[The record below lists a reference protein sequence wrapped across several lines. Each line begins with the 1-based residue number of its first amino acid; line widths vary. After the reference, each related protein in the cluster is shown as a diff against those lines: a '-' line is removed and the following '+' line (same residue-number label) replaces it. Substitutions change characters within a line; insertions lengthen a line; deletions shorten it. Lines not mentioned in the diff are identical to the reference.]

1 MHSVMPT
8 GYRGDWRPRSRAL
21 TARARRSTLAH
32 MGFIQ
37 EPPRLGN
44 QYDDDPALRA
54 LLARVLPAEVARAIE
69 PELRE
74 LGAEV
79 AAWWPDQVAQHA
91 VEPRHVPFDA
101 WGNRIDAVELSEFW
115 RRAPALAAR
124 WGLVAAGYEPT
135 YGEHARVHQFALA
148 YLYTASSEIH
158 SCPLAMTDGAAR
170 CLIASGNEALIARA
184 VPRLTSRDPARF
196 WTSGQWMT
204 ETVGGSDV
212 SNTGTV
218 ARPDGRGGW
227 TLHGRKWFTSAIVSE
242 IALTLARPEGAGP
255 GGDALALYYVEP
267 RGADGRFRGLTIDRL
282 KPKLG
287 TRKLPTA
294 EITLDGLPATL
305 VGPASHGVRQIAPML
320 NVTRLW
326 NSVAAVSLLR
336 RGYAL
341 ALDYAHRRRAF
352 GRPLIEHPLHARTLA
367 TIATEL
373 EAGLELTFAVAAL
386 LGRVEHRP
394 ADREA
399 AALLRILTPVAKL
412 ATGRMAVAGLS
423 EVVEAFG
430 GAGYIED
437 TGIPT
442 LLRDAQVL
450 SIWEGTTNVLSLD
463 TLRAIAQ
470 AGGLGLWRDALEREL
485 DTLPE
490 TLAADAE
497 RLRGVAARAIAWFDA
512 TSADRARLESGARGF
527 ALTLARVHAQAL
539 LLRRAAHDAGDRR
552 ALAVARHFAALGLD
566 RLCEDGPELPAAVL
580 AR

>member
-1 MHSVMPT
+1 
-8 GYRGDWRPRSRAL
+8 
-21 TARARRSTLAH
+21 

-44 QYDDDPALRA
+44 QYDEDPALRA
-54 LLARVLPAEVARAIE
+54 LLARRLPADVRQAIK

-74 LGAEV
+74 LGHEV
-79 AAWWPDQVAQHA
+79 ADWWPAQVAQHA

-101 WGNRIDAVELSEFW
+101 WGNRIDTVELSDFW

-124 WGLVAAGYEPT
+124 WGLVAAGYEPRF
-135 YGEHARVHQFALA
+135 GPHARVHQFALA
-148 YLYTASSEIH
+148 YLFTASSEIY

-170 CLIASGNEALIARA
+170 CLIASGNRALVERA
-184 VPRLTSRDPARF
+184 VPHLTSRDPATF

-204 ETVGGSDV
+204 ETAGGSDV

-218 ARPDGRGGW
+218 ARPDGQGGW

-242 IALTLARPEGAGP
+242 MALTLARPEGAGA

-267 RGADGRFRGLTIDRL
+267 RGEDGRFRGLVIDRL

-305 VGPASHGVRQIAPML
+305 VGEPRHGVRQIAPML

-326 NSVAAVSLLR
+326 NGIAAVSLLR

-341 ALDYAHRRRAF
+341 ALDYARRRRAF

-367 TIATEL
+367 TIACEL
-373 EAGLELTFAVAAL
+373 EAGLELGFEVAAL
-386 LGRVEHRP
+386 LGRVEHHP
-394 ADREA
+394 ADRDA

-412 ATGRMAVAGLS
+412 ATGRIAVAGLS

-450 SIWEGTTNVLSLD
+450 SIWEGTTNVLALD
-463 TLRAIAQ
+463 TLRALAQ
-470 AGGLGLWRDALEREL
+470 AGGPGIWRDAVEREL
-485 DTLPE
+485 AGLPAGMSG
-490 TLAADAE
+490 T
-497 RLRGVAARAIAWFDA
+497 RGSCA
-512 TSADRARLESGARGF
+512 TSPIARRRGSPPPARIERSSSPG
-527 ALTLARVHAQAL
+527 LAGSR
-539 LLRRAAHDAGDRR
+539 
-552 ALAVARHFAALGLD
+552 
-566 RLCEDGPELPAAVL
+566 
-580 AR
+580 

>member
-1 MHSVMPT
+1 
-8 GYRGDWRPRSRAL
+8 
-21 TARARRSTLAH
+21 

-44 QYDDDPALRA
+44 QYDEDPALRA
-54 LLARVLPAEVARAIE
+54 LLARRLPADVRQAIE

-74 LGAEV
+74 LGHEV
-79 AAWWPDQVAQHA
+79 ADWWPAQVAQHA

-101 WGNRIDAVELSEFW
+101 WGNRIDTVELSDFW

-124 WGLVAAGYEPT
+124 WGLVAAGYEPRF
-135 YGEHARVHQFALA
+135 GPHARVHQFALA
-148 YLYTASSEIH
+148 YLFTASSEIY

-170 CLIASGNEALIARA
+170 CLIASGNRALVERA
-184 VPRLTSRDPARF
+184 VPHLTSRNPATF

-204 ETVGGSDV
+204 ETAGGSDV

-218 ARPDGRGGW
+218 ARPDGQGGW

-242 IALTLARPEGAGP
+242 MALTLARPEGAGA

-267 RGADGRFRGLTIDRL
+267 RGEDGRFRGLVIDRL

-305 VGPASHGVRQIAPML
+305 VGEPRHGVRQIAPML

-326 NSVAAVSLLR
+326 NGIAAVSLLR

-341 ALDYAHRRRAF
+341 ALDYARRRRAF

-367 TIATEL
+367 TIACEL
-373 EAGLELTFAVAAL
+373 EAGLELGFEVAAL
-386 LGRVEHRP
+386 LGRVEHHP
-394 ADREA
+394 ADRDA

-412 ATGRMAVAGLS
+412 ATGRIAVAGLS

-450 SIWEGTTNVLSLD
+450 SIWEGTTNVLALD
-463 TLRAIAQ
+463 TLRALAQ
-470 AGGLGLWRDALEREL
+470 AGGPGIWRDAVEREL
-485 DTLPE
+485 AGLP
-490 TLAADAE
+490 AGMAGDA
-497 RLRGVAARAIAWFDA
+497 RLVRDV
-512 TSADRARLESGARGF
+512 ADRAQAWFAAAGADRAVLESGARGF
-527 ALTLARVHAQAL
+527 ALTLARAHAQAL
-539 LLRRAAHDAGDRR
+539 LLRRAAHDGDPRS
-552 ALAVARHFAALGLD
+552 LAVARQFAALGLD
-566 RLCEDGPELPAAVL
+566 RLVAEGPEVPIAVL
-580 AR
+580 GD

>member
-1 MHSVMPT
+1 MDNDT
-8 GYRGDWRPRSRAL
+8 DGRGDYACR
-21 TARARRSTLAH
+21 

-44 QYDDDPALRA
+44 QYDDDLALRA
-54 LLARVLPAEVARAIE
+54 LLSRRLPADVQHAIE
-69 PELRE
+69 PELRA

-79 AAWWPDQVAQHA
+79 ATWWPAQVAQYA
-91 VEPRHVPFDA
+91 FGPRHVPFDA
-101 WGNRIDAVELSEFW
+101 WGNRIDAIELSDFW

-124 WGLVAAGYEPT
+124 WGLVAAGYEPRF
-135 YGEHARVHQFALA
+135 GEYARVHQFALA
-148 YLYTASSEIH
+148 YLFTASSEIY

-170 CLIASGNEALIARA
+170 CLLASGNQALIERA
-184 VPRLTSRDPARF
+184 VPRLTSRDPDKF

-204 ETVGGSDV
+204 ETAGGSDV
-212 SNTGTV
+212 SNTETI

-227 TLHGRKWFTSAIVSE
+227 TLHGRKWFTSAIISE
-242 IALTLARPEGAGP
+242 MALTLARPDGAGP
-255 GGDALALYYVEP
+255 GGDALAMFYVEP
-267 RGADGRFRGLTIDRL
+267 RGEDGRFRGLVIDRL

-294 EITLDGLPATL
+294 EITLDGLPAIL
-305 VGPASHGVRQIAPML
+305 VGEPRHGVRQIAPML

-326 NSVAAVSLLR
+326 NSIAAVSLLR

-341 ALDYAHRRRAF
+341 ALDYARRRRAF

-367 TIATEL
+367 TIAAEL
-373 EAGLELTFAVAAL
+373 EAGLELAFAVAAL
-386 LGRVEHRP
+386 LGRVEHHP
-394 ADREA
+394 EDREA

-412 ATGRMAVAGLS
+412 ATGRMAVAGLA

-463 TLRAIAQ
+463 TLRAIGQ
-470 AGGLGLWRDALEREL
+470 AGGLGVWRGALEREL
-485 DTLPE
+485 AALAPG
-490 TLAADAE
+490 LAAEGEAV
-497 RLRGVAARAIAWFDA
+497 RRV
-512 TSADRARLESGARGF
+512 ADRAEDWFARVGRDRASLESGARGF
-527 ALTLARVHAQAL
+527 ALTLARAYAQAL
-539 LLRRAAHDAGDRR
+539 LLRRAAHDGDTRSV
-552 ALAVARHFAALGLD
+552 AVARHFAALGMD
-566 RLCEDGPELPAAVL
+566 RLCNDDPAIPRAVL
-580 AR
+580 VLP

>member
-1 MHSVMPT
+1 MT
-8 GYRGDWRPRSRAL
+8 GAL
-21 TARARRSTLAH
+21 ARITLST

-37 EPPRLGN
+37 EPPRLAN
-44 QYDDDPALRA
+44 PYDDDRAFRA
-54 LLARVLPAEVARAIE
+54 LLGRRLPAEVLGAIE
-69 PELRE
+69 PELRD
-74 LGAEV
+74 LGDEV
-79 AAWWPDQVAQHA
+79 AAWWPEQVAQHA
-91 VEPRHVPFDA
+91 IEPRHVPWDA
-101 WGNRIDAVELSEFW
+101 WGNRIDAVELSDFW

-124 WGLVAAGYEPT
+124 WGLVAAGYEPRF
-135 YGEHARVHQFALA
+135 GEHARVHQFALA
-148 YLYTASSEIH
+148 YLFTASSEIY

-170 CLIASGNEALIARA
+170 CLLASGNRALIERA

-204 ETVGGSDV
+204 ETAGGSDV

-218 ARPDGRGGW
+218 ARPDGQGGW

-242 IALTLARPEGAGP
+242 MALTLARPEGAAA
-255 GGDALALYYVEP
+255 GGDALALFHVEP
-267 RGADGRFRGLTIDRL
+267 RGEDGRFRGLTIDRL

-305 VGPASHGVRQIAPML
+305 VGEPGHGVRQIAPML

-336 RGYAL
+336 RGFAL
-341 ALDYAHRRRAF
+341 ALDYARRRRAF
-352 GRPLIEHPLHARTLA
+352 GRALIEHPLHARTLA
-367 TIATEL
+367 SIATEL

-386 LGRVEHRP
+386 LGRVEHHP
-394 ADREA
+394 DDREA

-412 ATGRMAVAGLS
+412 ATGRMAVAGLA

-463 TLRAIAQ
+463 TLRAIGQ
-470 AGGLGLWRDALEREL
+470 AGGFGAWRDALQREL
-485 DTLPE
+485 AGLPR
-490 TLAADAE
+490 DAGSE
-497 RLRGVAARAIAWFDA
+497 AEDLRRV
-512 TSADRARLESGARGF
+512 ADRAADWFARASGDRDRLESGARGF
-527 ALTLARVHAQAL
+527 ALTLARAYAQAL
-539 LLRRAAHDAGDRR
+539 LLRRAARDRDAR

-566 RLCEDGPELPAAVL
+566 RLVDGDPAGPRAVL
-580 AR
+580 ALP

>member
-1 MHSVMPT
+1 
-8 GYRGDWRPRSRAL
+8 
-21 TARARRSTLAH
+21 

-44 QYDDDPALRA
+44 QYDDDAAFRA
-54 LLARVLPAEVARAIE
+54 LLARVLPSEVARAID

-101 WGNRIDAVELSEFW
+101 WGHRIDAVELSDFW

-124 WGLVAAGYEPT
+124 WGLVAAGYEPRF
-135 YGEHARVHQFALA
+135 GEHARVHQFALA

-170 CLIASGNEALIARA
+170 CLIASGNHALIERV

-204 ETVGGSDV
+204 ETAGGSDV

-218 ARPDGRGGW
+218 ARPDGQGGW

-242 IALTLARPEGAGP
+242 MALTLARPEGAGP
-255 GGDALALYYVEP
+255 GGDALALFHVEP
-267 RGADGRFRGLTIDRL
+267 RGEDGRFRGLTIDRL

-294 EITLDGLPATL
+294 EITLDGLPATM
-305 VGPASHGVRQIAPML
+305 VGPPSHGVRLIAPML

-336 RGYAL
+336 RGFAL

-352 GRPLIEHPLHARTLA
+352 GRALIEHPLHVRTLA
-367 TIATEL
+367 GIAVEL
-373 EAGLELTFAVAAL
+373 EAGLELTFAVAGL
-386 LGRVEHRP
+386 LGRVEHQP

-399 AALLRILTPVAKL
+399 GALLRILTPVAKL

-463 TLRAIAQ
+463 ALRAIAQ
-470 AGGLGLWRDALEREL
+470 AGGLGVWRDALEREL
-485 DTLPE
+485 SALPAG
-490 TLAADAE
+490 LAADAGLV
-497 RLRGVAARAIAWFDA
+497 RQVADRATAWFVEA
-512 TSADRARLESGARGF
+512 AADRARLESGARGF

-539 LLRRAAHDAGDRR
+539 LLRRAAHVAGDAR
-552 ALAVARHFAALGLD
+552 ALAVARHFASLGLD
-566 RLCEDGPELPAAVL
+566 RLCVDGPDGPIAVL
-580 AR
+580 GA